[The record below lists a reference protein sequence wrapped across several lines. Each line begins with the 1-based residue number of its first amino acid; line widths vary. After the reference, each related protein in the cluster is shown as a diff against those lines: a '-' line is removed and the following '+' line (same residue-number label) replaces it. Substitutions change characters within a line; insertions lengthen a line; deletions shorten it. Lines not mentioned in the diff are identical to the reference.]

1 MEYEKLYYS
10 ISEVADRFKLN
21 TSKLRYWESQFPHLL
36 PKRKSTGARKYTA
49 VDIQKIE
56 GQPRT
61 EAKPQQPL
69 GNDVFSALKQDPIF
83 PSIEVAEKSVPIG
96 TKYKVGNKFYR
107 KQ

>member
-49 VDIQKIE
+49 MDIQKIE
-56 GQPRT
+56 V
-61 EAKPQQPL
+61 L
-69 GNDVFSALKQDPIF
+69 YDL
-83 PSIEVAEKSVPIG
+83 IEVKGMTLEGAKLALNSKGNPINPNQVVINQLTDIRNFLKS
-96 TKYKVGNKFYR
+96 FSD
-107 KQ
+107 QLE